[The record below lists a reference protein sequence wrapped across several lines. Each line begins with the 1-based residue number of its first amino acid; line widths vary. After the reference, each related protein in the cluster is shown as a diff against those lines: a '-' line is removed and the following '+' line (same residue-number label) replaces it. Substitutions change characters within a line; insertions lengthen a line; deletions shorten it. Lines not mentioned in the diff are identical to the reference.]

1 MRFTRLWLTAL
12 LLGAATASAQ
22 VARLP
27 SLKVDLNQT
36 SVSGLSSGGYMA
48 VQFHV
53 AHSAIVNGAGVIGG
67 GPYFCA
73 RDDQNVATTICSC
86 TGLTS
91 CQPNQAGQAVPNLIQ
106 RTSQNEKNN
115 AIDPTSNLSADR
127 VWLFSG
133 SADSVVPQP
142 IMNALE
148 TYYKNYLPASNI
160 RYVKNIAAEHAMPTD
175 SFGNG
180 CNFRGDPFIN
190 NCKFDAAGALLE
202 WIYGSL
208 NPKNSGALTGRLIE
222 FDQSEFLADPTGHGM
237 WQTGWAYVPS
247 ACEQSAQ
254 CRVHVVFHGC
264 RQYPGSTFAQGPQG
278 KFGDTFVKNSGYN
291 RWADANNLVILYPG
305 ERDERRHAAAA
316 HASEQWLG
324 VVGLRRRCLRH
335 KGRAPDRGRQGDAGP
350 PGGCK
355 HANAATGGL
364 LRSSLQRRSRCG
376 EPRLHVVFLVL
387 FRAWLER
394 VSGLQ
399 RWDADDPQRDCV
411 GDVSQSDFVP
421 LSAPSVTAEERLAR

>member
-1 MRFTRLWLTAL
+1 MRRSQFFQERVMRFTPLWLIAL
-12 LLGAATASAQ
+12 LLGAVTASAQ

-27 SLKVDLNQT
+27 ALKVDLNQT

-53 AHSAIVNGAGVIGG
+53 AHSAIVKGAGVIAG

-91 CQPNQAGQAVPNLIQ
+91 CQPNQAGQALPDLIQ

-133 SADSVVPQP
+133 SADSVVPPP
-142 IMNALE
+142 IMSALE
-148 TYYKNYLPASNI
+148 TYYRNYLPTANI
-160 RYVKNIAAEHAMPTD
+160 AHVKNIAAEHAMPTD
-175 SFGNG
+175 SFGNA

-190 NCKFDAAGALLE
+190 NCKFDAAGVLLE

-208 NPKNSGALTGRLIE
+208 SPKSSGAPTGRLIE

-254 CRVHVVFHGC
+254 CRVHVVFTAA
-264 RQYPGSTFAQGPQG
+264 GSTRGPPMG
-278 KFGDTFVKNSGYN
+278 NGRKAGSAIPSSGT
-291 RWADANNLVILYPG
+291 
-305 ERDERRHAAAA
+305 AATT
-316 HASEQWLG
+316 
-324 VVGLRRRCLRH
+324 
-335 KGRAPDRGRQGDAGP
+335 AGP
-350 PGGCK
+350 IP
-355 HANAATGGL
+355 TI
-364 LRSSLQRRSRCG
+364 
-376 EPRLHVVFLVL
+376 
-387 FRAWLER
+387 W
-394 VSGLQ
+394 
-399 RWDADDPQRDCV
+399 
-411 GDVSQSDFVP
+411 
-421 LSAPSVTAEERLAR
+421 